1 STHARP
7 GRRSTAPRSSRRRR
21 SAGSAARSPSP
32 PWARPARATRSA
44 RRSPPPAGGMAPIS
58 SPWREP
64 AGGVAATRRRVVS
77 FRPVPPP
84 IGEVPM
90 FNAAPSGARLAALAL
105 VPALA
110 GLLSCA
116 SAPKLPPKAGP
127 DEVAVYDPNIGQF
140 PPDGYKAIG
149 PIRVERPMGTSHAD
163 LILALRIEA
172 AKLGADGI
180 IIERIEIGRAS
191 CRETEESA
199 VVAESLKK
207 KRT

>member
-1 STHARP
+1 
-7 GRRSTAPRSSRRRR
+7 
-21 SAGSAARSPSP
+21 
-32 PWARPARATRSA
+32 
-44 RRSPPPAGGMAPIS
+44 
-58 SPWREP
+58 
-64 AGGVAATRRRVVS
+64 
-77 FRPVPPP
+77 
-84 IGEVPM
+84 M

-180 IIERIEIGRAS
+180 IIERIGRS
-191 CRETEESA
+191 TEGTLDTDLSRDQTL
-199 VVAESLKK
+199 VATA
-207 KRT
+207 RAIYYPPPPATP